1 MALFSRTE
9 PRFDGHLVS
18 LRNPTSFEAEQYR
31 RLRHRVEHLG
41 ATRGVRV
48 LAVTSAV
55 ATDGKTL
62 TAINLAG
69 ALAQAR
75 GGRILLVDADL
86 RRPSVVQQLGLPGD
100 STQGLVEAIQSSR
113 QPLADFVRTVD
124 GTNLSVLANRR
135 SEAGPYE
142 LLTSP
147 RLIELLDEARRIYD
161 FVIVDTPPIVPVP
174 DGALLSRVVDGYL
187 LVVAANS
194 TPRKLLGEAL
204 NMLEPSSVMGLV
216 FNGDDQ
222 PLFGHYGSRYERYFR
237 RYTRSVSRA
246 TA

>member
-1 MALFSRTE
+1 MSLFSRAQ
-9 PRFDGHLVS
+9 PMFDGHLVS
-18 LRNPTSFEAEQYR
+18 LRNPTCFEAEQYR

-86 RRPSVVQQLGLPGD
+86 RRPSVIEQLGLPDD
-100 STQGLVEAIQSSR
+100 STQGLVEAIQGAR
-113 QPLADFVRTVD
+113 QPLADFVRAVD

-174 DGALLSRVVDGYL
+174 DGALLSRAVDGYL